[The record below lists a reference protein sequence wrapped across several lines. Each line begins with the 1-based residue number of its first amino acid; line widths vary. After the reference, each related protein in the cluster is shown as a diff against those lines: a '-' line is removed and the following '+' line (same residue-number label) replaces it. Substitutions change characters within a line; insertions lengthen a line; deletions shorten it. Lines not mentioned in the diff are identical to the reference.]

1 MGLYQQF
8 KAKSNAASRSS
19 TLLRRD
25 LTLNFHT
32 AAAIVLADPKKVVK
46 KSPAVPQKKRR
57 KKADSDKDKG
67 EEGGVKGNGDVEGES
82 LKRKSTK
89 GKGAEG
95 AENADED
102 TDGGYTKAGE
112 GASAK
117 GVEGA
122 EEGGDGGGTGKK
134 DNMADGCGGQSTEPG
149 TEKKKSKKRAKK
161 DLPIEANGWRQ
172 WEDDNGQK

>member
-8 KAKSNAASRSS
+8 KANSIAATRSS

-32 AAAIVLADPKKVVK
+32 AAATVLADPKKVVK

-67 EEGGVKGNGDVEGES
+67 EEGGAKGNGDVEGES

-89 GKGAEG
+89 GKVAEG

-102 TDGGYTKAGE
+102 TDGGCTKGG

-134 DNMADGCGGQSTEPG
+134 DDMADGGGGQSTEPG
-149 TEKKKSKKRAKK
+149 TEKKVSKKRAKK